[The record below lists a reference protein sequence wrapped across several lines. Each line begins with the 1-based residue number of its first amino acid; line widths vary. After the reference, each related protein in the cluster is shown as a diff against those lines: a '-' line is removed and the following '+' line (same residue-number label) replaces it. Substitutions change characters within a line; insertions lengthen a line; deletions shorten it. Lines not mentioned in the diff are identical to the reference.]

1 LDLDIETFCQT
12 IAPEEQPQDTEAM
25 EATEKEKQ
33 VDKDPVEANAT
44 VPTNHNHNDDDD
56 DVMTEVPVDKGDD
69 ISPTRKVQFK
79 EDIAQVHLY
88 DPAESPRSPKTT
100 TDGSSEEFRAPI
112 KPILK
117 RRRTRRRETSQPS
130 RLQITPPEN
139 SMPSERRVNET
150 LQRSPSYEA
159 GITYYSG
166 ESSALEQEK
175 YLLMSL
181 LDLDCSVQMMKKRGD
196 VLLAR
201 VQRAIQRLQKI

>member
-1 LDLDIETFCQT
+1 MDIETFCQT

-44 VPTNHNHNDDDD
+44 VPTNHNHNDDD

-117 RRRTRRRETSQPS
+117 RRRRRRETSQPS
-130 RLQITPPEN
+130 RLQITPEN

-159 GITYYSG
+159 VITNYSG